1 MAFLSRTELIHSLL
15 FVKNPRKT
23 QLRYSI
29 WFPLDSMTTPL
40 SPKRELWLLVTL
52 AGIQFTHIVDFMVM
66 MPLGPQFTQLF
77 NITDAQFGLLVSAY
91 TFSAGAS
98 GLLAS
103 FYVDRFGRKK
113 LLLTLYV
120 LFGLATLACGLA
132 PTYDTLMLARIAA
145 GAFGGVLAAMA
156 QTIVADVIPFER
168 RGRAMGMVTSSFAL
182 ASAFGV
188 PIGLFLAAHF
198 SWHMPFFVIA
208 AVCGVLAVGAWVTL
222 PPLAGHL
229 QHERSSPIA
238 SIAQVLKDPNH
249 QKAFLFTALMMVAG
263 FTVIPYITIYTTIN
277 GGLTVQQVP
286 YVYLLGGAATLF
298 TSRWIGRLTDSVG
311 KAKMF
316 KMTALFAMVSVGL
329 VATSASFGLW
339 GILLVTTI
347 MFIGM
352 NGRMVPGM
360 AIATSAANPKL
371 RGTFMA
377 LNSSVQSAAMGAATF
392 VGGLVISRDARGL
405 VQNFWVNALIGA
417 AASVWSVLLVKRLY
431 LYGAA
436 PAQPATPVAAKVT

>member
-1 MAFLSRTELIHSLL
+1 MNAA
-15 FVKNPRKT
+15 
-23 QLRYSI
+23 
-29 WFPLDSMTTPL
+29 L
-40 SPKRELWLLVTL
+40 SPKRELWLLLTL

-77 NITDAQFGLLVSAY
+77 NISDAKFGLLVSAY

-103 FYVDRFGRKK
+103 FYVDRFSRKN

-120 LFGLATLACGLA
+120 LFALATLACGLA
-132 PTYDTLMLARIAA
+132 STYDTLMLARIAA
-145 GAFGGVLAAMA
+145 GAFGGVLAALA

-168 RGRAMGMVTSSFAL
+168 RGRAMGVVMSSFAL
-182 ASAFGV
+182 ASVAGV
-188 PIGLFLAAHF
+188 PTGLFLAAHF
-198 SWHMPFFVIA
+198 DWHTPFFAIA

-229 QHERSSPIA
+229 EHPRTSPLGGIA
-238 SIAQVLKDPNH
+238 EVLQDTNH
-249 QKAFLFTALMMVAG
+249 RKAFLLTALMMIAG

-277 GGLTVQQVP
+277 GGLSVQQVP
-286 YVYLLGGAATLF
+286 YVYLLGGAATLVS
-298 TSRWIGRLTDSVG
+298 TRWVGRLTDSAG

-316 KMTALFAMVSVGL
+316 SIMSVFAAISVVL
-329 VATSASFGLW
+329 VTLSASFGLW

-352 NGRMVPGM
+352 NGRMIPGM
-360 AIATSAANPKL
+360 ALVTSAANPKL

-377 LNSSVQSAAMGAATF
+377 LNSSVQSAAMGVASF
-392 VGGLVISRDARGL
+392 IGGLVISRDAQGL
-405 VQNFWVNALIGA
+405 VQNFWVSALLGA
-417 AASVWSVLLVKRLY
+417 AASVLALLLASRLK
-431 LYGAA
+431 LYGAIPVKA
-436 PAQPATPVAAKVT
+436 TVNQVANRHTRPPA